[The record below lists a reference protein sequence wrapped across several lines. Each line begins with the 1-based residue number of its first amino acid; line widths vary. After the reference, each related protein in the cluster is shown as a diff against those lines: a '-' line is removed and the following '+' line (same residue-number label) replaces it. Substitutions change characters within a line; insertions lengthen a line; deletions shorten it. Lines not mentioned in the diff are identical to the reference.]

1 MFATVRS
8 TTLLGVVGRAVDV
21 EVHVG
26 VGLPGFTIV
35 GQPDEVCRE
44 SRDRVRA
51 AFLSRGFAWPNRRI
65 TVNLAPS
72 GERKGGAG
80 LDLAIAIAVLI
91 ADEQLPPHVA
101 ERLAFVAELGL
112 DGSLRSVIGAAPLVA
127 AVRDHRVVVAR
138 GNVAAARAAG
148 AADVVAARDLA
159 HVIACLRGDDQ
170 WLLDTESEAA
180 ADEAPTPD
188 LADVRGQPVARLA
201 LEIAAAGAHHLL
213 LVGPPGA
220 GKSMLARRLP
230 GILPALTDDQ
240 ALSCTMVHSAAH
252 VSMST
257 SGRVTRPPFRSPH
270 HSISLVGLIGGGTSA
285 MRPGEISLASEGV
298 LFLDEL
304 GEFAPSVLDAL
315 RQPLE
320 EGVVHVSRAR
330 TTLTF
335 PARFLLVAAAN
346 PCPCGAG
353 APGVCV
359 CDDAARAKYVRRFSG
374 PLLDRFD
381 LRVSVGLPRVDDL
394 VDGGKGETSALVAAR
409 VLRARAIAVE
419 RNGTVNSTVNGT
431 VNGTVNAKIAV
442 DDLDTVAPL
451 APAARALLRRELEV
465 GRLSGRGLHRVRRVA
480 RTIADLDGAPE
491 VVGES
496 HVATALQLRTGLGVL
511 MGGR

>member
-1 MFATVRS
+1 MFASVRS

-80 LDLAIAIAVLI
+80 LDLAIAVAVLV
-91 ADEQLPPHVA
+91 ADEQLSPDA
-101 ERLAFVAELGL
+101 AQQFAFVAELGL
-112 DGSLRSVIGAAPLVA
+112 DGSLRSVVGAAPLVS
-127 AVRDHRVVVAR
+127 AVRDRRVVVAA

-148 AADVVAARDLA
+148 AADVVAASDLA
-159 HVIACLRGDDQ
+159 HAIACLRGDAQ
-170 WLLDTESEAA
+170 WLTSETSESIVN
-180 ADEAPTPD
+180 DVAPPD
-188 LADVRGQPVARLA
+188 LSDVRGQPVARLA
-201 LEIAAAGAHHLL
+201 LEVAAAGAHHLL

-230 GILPALTDDQ
+230 GILPPLRDDE

-252 VSMST
+252 VSMPP
-257 SGRVTRPPFRSPH
+257 SGRITRAPFRSPH
-270 HSISLVGLIGGGTSA
+270 HSISMVGLIGGGTSA

-315 RQPLE
+315 RQPIE
-320 EGVVHVSRAR
+320 EGVVRVSRAR

-353 APGVCV
+353 TPGVCV
-359 CDDAARAKYVRRFSG
+359 CDDAARAKYLRRFSG

-394 VDGGKGETSALVAAR
+394 VDGHKGESSSSVAAR
-409 VLRARAIAVE
+409 VVQARALAAA
-419 RNGTVNSTVNGT
+419 RNGDVNS
-431 VNGTVNAKIAV
+431 KIAV
-442 DDLDTVAPL
+442 DDLDTFAPL
-451 APAARALLRRELEV
+451 ARAARALLRRELEA

-480 RTIADLDGAPE
+480 RTIADLNGAPA
-491 VVGES
+491 VVEES
-496 HVATALQLRTGLGVL
+496 HVATALQLRTGLATLAGGV
-511 MGGR
+511 R

>member
-91 ADEQLPPHVA
+91 ADEQLPVHVA

-159 HVIACLRGDDQ
+159 HVIACLCGGDQ
-170 WLLDTESEAA
+170 WLLDTGSEAA

-201 LEIAAAGAHHLL
+201 LE
-213 LVGPPGA
+213 
-220 GKSMLARRLP
+220 
-230 GILPALTDDQ
+230 
-240 ALSCTMVHSAAH
+240 
-252 VSMST
+252 
-257 SGRVTRPPFRSPH
+257 
-270 HSISLVGLIGGGTSA
+270 
-285 MRPGEISLASEGV
+285 
-298 LFLDEL
+298 
-304 GEFAPSVLDAL
+304 
-315 RQPLE
+315 
-320 EGVVHVSRAR
+320 
-330 TTLTF
+330 
-335 PARFLLVAAAN
+335 
-346 PCPCGAG
+346 
-353 APGVCV
+353 
-359 CDDAARAKYVRRFSG
+359 
-374 PLLDRFD
+374 
-381 LRVSVGLPRVDDL
+381 
-394 VDGGKGETSALVAAR
+394 
-409 VLRARAIAVE
+409 
-419 RNGTVNSTVNGT
+419 
-431 VNGTVNAKIAV
+431 
-442 DDLDTVAPL
+442 
-451 APAARALLRRELEV
+451 
-465 GRLSGRGLHRVRRVA
+465 
-480 RTIADLDGAPE
+480 
-491 VVGES
+491 
-496 HVATALQLRTGLGVL
+496 
-511 MGGR
+511 

>member
-1 MFATVRS
+1 MFASVRS

-26 VGLPGFTIV
+26 VGLPGFTVV

-51 AFLSRGFAWPNRRI
+51 AFLSRGFTWPNRRI

-72 GERKGGAG
+72 GERKGGSG

-91 ADEQLPPHVA
+91 ADEQLPADAVS
-101 ERLAFVAELGL
+101 RYAFVAELGL
-112 DGSLRSVIGAAPLVA
+112 DGSLRGVVGAAPLVG
-127 AVRDHRVVVAR
+127 AVRDRCVVVAAS
-138 GNVAAARAAG
+138 NASAARAAG
-148 AADVVAARDLA
+148 AKDVVVADDLA
-159 HVIACLRGDDQ
+159 TVVSCLRGEAMWIRDDDTTISDTA
-170 WLLDTESEAA
+170 LDI
-180 ADEAPTPD
+180 PD

-201 LEIAAAGAHHLL
+201 LEVAAAGAHHLL

-230 GILPALTDDQ
+230 GILPPLTHEQ
-240 ALSCTMVHSAAH
+240 ALMCTMVHSAAH
-252 VSMST
+252 VPMPA
-257 SGRVTRPPFRSPH
+257 GARVSHAPFRAPH
-270 HSISLVGLIGGGTSA
+270 HSISLVGLIGGGTAA
-285 MRPGEISLASEGV
+285 MRPGEVSLASEGV

-320 EGVVHVSRAR
+320 AGEVVVSRAR

-335 PARFLLVAAAN
+335 PARFLLVAATN
-346 PCPCGAG
+346 PCPCGSG
-353 APGVCV
+353 TPGVCV

-381 LRVSVGLPRVDDL
+381 LRVSVGLPKVDDL
-394 VDGGKGETSALVAAR
+394 VDGVDGESSATVGER
-409 VLRARAIAVE
+409 VRQARALA
-419 RNGTVNSTVNGT
+419 RKRGGGT
-431 VNGTVNAKIAV
+431 NADIKV
-442 DDLDTVAPL
+442 DALDHVAPIT
-451 APAARALLRRELEV
+451 PAARAVLRRELEV

-480 RTIADLDGAPE
+480 RTIADLNGAPDL
-491 VVGES
+491 VGEE
-496 HVATALQLRTGLGVL
+496 HIATALRLRTSLASLRSGTP
-511 MGGR
+511 

>member
-21 EVHVG
+21 EVHIG

-91 ADEQLPPHVA
+91 ADEQLAPELA
-101 ERLAFVAELGL
+101 QRFAFVAELGL
-112 DGSLRSVIGAAPLVA
+112 DGSLRSVVGAAPLVA
-127 AVRDHRVVVAR
+127 AVRDKEVLVAT
-138 GNVAAARAAG
+138 GNVSAARAGG
-148 AADVVAARDLA
+148 AVDVVAASDLA
-159 HVIACLRGDDQ
+159 HAVACLRGDAQ
-170 WLLDTESEAA
+170 WLSCEVADNEQDESI
-180 ADEAPTPD
+180 TPD

-201 LEIAAAGAHHLL
+201 LEVAAAGAHHLL

-230 GILPALTDDQ
+230 GILPPLTESEAL
-240 ALSCTMVHSAAH
+240 ACTMVHSAAH
-252 VSMST
+252 VSLPAN
-257 SGRVTRPPFRSPH
+257 GRITRAPFRAPH
-270 HSISLVGLIGGGTSA
+270 HSISMVGLIGGGTAA

-315 RQPLE
+315 RQPIE
-320 EGVVHVSRAR
+320 EGVVRVSRAR

-353 APGVCV
+353 TPGVCV
-359 CDDAARAKYVRRFSG
+359 CDDSARAKYLRRFSG

-381 LRVSVGLPRVDDL
+381 LRVSVGLPLVDDL
-394 VDGGKGETSALVAAR
+394 VDGQKGEPSIAVAAR
-409 VLRARAIAVE
+409 VANARSVAVQ
-419 RNGTVNSTVNGT
+419 RNCSLNSE
-431 VNGTVNAKIAV
+431 IAV
-442 DDLDTVAPL
+442 DHLDAIAPL
-451 APAARALLRRELEV
+451 APAARALLRRELEA

-480 RTIADLDGAPE
+480 RTIADLHDAPDMVE
-491 VVGES
+491 EA
-496 HVATALQLRTGLGVL
+496 HVATALQLRTGLARLTTGA
-511 MGGR
+511 R